1 MKRNQGV
8 LAAAALV
15 LVFAAAGCGGS
26 SKSSSES
33 SGSEETTSTTIMG
46 TQVQSHGVK
55 DVSNETGKVEVELD
69 DYYFDPTILKGKPG
83 QKVELELKNEGN
95 TTHTFTIAEQG
106 INKEIQPGDE
116 TEVDVT
122 FPQSGALKFVCTF
135 HQSQGMVGALM
146 TSGTS
151 SSSSSTTTT
160 SKY

>member
-1 MKRNQGV
+1 MTRIQGV
-8 LAAAALV
+8 VLVAALF

-26 SKSSSES
+26 SKSSSS
-33 SGSEETTSTTIMG
+33 NGSESTTSTTIGG
-46 TQVQSHGVK
+46 TQVESHGVK
-55 DVSNETGKVEVELD
+55 DVSNESGKVEIELD
-69 DYYFDPTILKGKPG
+69 DYYFNPTILKGKPG

-95 TTHTFTIAEQG
+95 TEHTFTIAEQS

-116 TEVDVT
+116 TETEVT

-135 HQSQGMVGALM
+135 HQSQGMVGALQ

-151 SSSSSTTTT
+151 SSSDSTTTT

>member
-1 MKRNQGV
+1 MKPIRGI
-8 LAAAALV
+8 LGITALALV
-15 LVFAAAGCGGS
+15 FVAAGCGGS
-26 SKSSSES
+26 SSKSSDASS
-33 SGSEETTSTTIMG
+33 SGETTSTTIMG

-83 QKVELELKNEGN
+83 QKVELELKNEGK
-95 TTHTFTIAEQG
+95 TTHTFTIADQS

-116 TEVDVT
+116 TETEVT

-135 HQSQGMVGALM
+135 HQSQGMVGALV

-151 SSSSSTTTT
+151 SSSNSTTTT

>member
-1 MKRNQGV
+1 MKRIGGV
-8 LAAAALV
+8 VAIIALV
-15 LVFAAAGCGGS
+15 LLFVAAGCGGS
-26 SKSSSES
+26 SKSSSGEES
-33 SGSEETTSTTIMG
+33 ESTTSTTIGG

-55 DVSNETGKVEVELD
+55 DVSDETGKVEVELD

-83 QKVELELKNEGN
+83 EKIELELKNEGN
-95 TTHTFTIAEQG
+95 TTHTFTIAEQS

-151 SSSSSTTTT
+151 SSSTTTP

>member
-1 MKRNQGV
+1 MTRIQGV
-8 LAAAALV
+8 VLVAALF

-26 SKSSSES
+26 SKSSSS
-33 SGSEETTSTTIMG
+33 NGSESTTSTTIGG
-46 TQVQSHGVK
+46 TQVESHGVK
-55 DVSNETGKVEVELD
+55 DVSNESGKVEIELD
-69 DYYFDPTILKGKPG
+69 DYYFNPTILKGKPG

-95 TTHTFTIAEQG
+95 TEHTFTIAEQG

-116 TEVDVT
+116 TETEVT

-135 HQSQGMVGALM
+135 HQSQGMVGALQ

-151 SSSSSTTTT
+151 SSSDSTTTT